1 MEHTVKL
8 PTKLLKNDI
17 GENGYPT
24 ATPQGTD
31 IVITL
36 GCDNKIKAHGY
47 SIAAKHLPRQTA
59 GSRWPDEIENALQAH
74 FHILFSALRGI
85 TPTGIKLLKTL
96 DRPVAIS
103 VNSSFAFFIGTLRA
117 FNKNPDT
124 VREFVGDSE
133 YLVDRLS
140 SLLDGELGIQL
151 DLRPCQ
157 TEFDY
162 IISKR
167 LHGWLRRTFSVPQED
182 EFSPHKLPTHYVAY
196 ERKEV
201 ATAPAPL
208 ETREVTA

>member
-1 MEHTVKL
+1 MEHAVKL
-8 PTKLLKNDI
+8 PIKLLKNDI
-17 GENGYPT
+17 GENGYPIP
-24 ATPQGTD
+24 TPQGTD

-36 GCDNKIKAHGY
+36 GCDNKIKALGY
-47 SIAAKHLPRQTA
+47 SIAARYLRRQTA
-59 GSRWPDEIENALQAH
+59 GSRWPDDIENTLQAH
-74 FHILFSALRGI
+74 FHSLLSALRGI
-85 TPTGIKLLKTL
+85 SPTEIKLLKML
-96 DRPVAIS
+96 DRPVTIS

-117 FNKNPDT
+117 FNKSPDT
-124 VREFVGDSE
+124 VREFVGDSV

-140 SLLDGELGIQL
+140 SLVDGELGIQL

-167 LHGWLRRTFSVPQED
+167 LHGWLRCTFSVPQED
-182 EFSPHKLPTHYVAY
+182 EFSPHKLPTHYVVY

-208 ETREVTA
+208 ETREVQA